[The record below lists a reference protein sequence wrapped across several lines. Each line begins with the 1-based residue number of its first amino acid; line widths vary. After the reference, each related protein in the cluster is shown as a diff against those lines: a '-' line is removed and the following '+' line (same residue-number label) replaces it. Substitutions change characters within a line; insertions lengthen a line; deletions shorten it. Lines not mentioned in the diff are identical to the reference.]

1 MLMNSEIVQY
11 RINDYELTCQ
21 VAGDGVPLL
30 LVHGSLCDY
39 RYWQGQ
45 VEALSAG
52 YRVIVPSLRHYFPE
66 RWDGAGSG
74 FTTEQH
80 VDDLLGL
87 LDQVPGPVHLLGH
100 SRGGN
105 ICLRVALAA
114 PWKLLSLTLA
124 DPGGD
129 FAEDV
134 FTEVNIEAPVSSF
147 ERNQF
152 RQQALE
158 LLRAGAVEEGLQLF
172 VDTVSGPGVWS
183 RSSRQFR
190 EMATANAMTLVGQVA
205 DHPDPIDHDQVAQL
219 QLPVL
224 LIGGAKSP
232 EPFPRIIQALQS
244 TLADVR
250 SVTIPGASHGM
261 NVIRPAS
268 FNRSVLEFV
277 AQH

>member
-1 MLMNSEIVQY
+1 MNNEIVQY
-11 RINDYELTCQ
+11 RVNDYELTCQ
-21 VAGDGVPLL
+21 VAGQGEPLL

-45 VEALSAG
+45 VGALSAR
-52 YRVIVPSLRHYFPE
+52 YRVMVPSLRHYYPE
-66 RWDGAGSG
+66 LWDGKGAG

-80 VDDLLGL
+80 VDDLLAL
-87 LDQVPGPVHLLGH
+87 LDQLSGPVHLLGH

-114 PWKLLSLTLA
+114 PQKLLSLTLA

-129 FAEDV
+129 FADDV
-134 FTEVNIEAPVSSF
+134 FTEVNVESPVSPV

-152 RQQALE
+152 RQQALGMI
-158 LLRAGAVEEGLQLF
+158 RAGEVEEGLQLF
-172 VDTVSGPGVWS
+172 VDTVSGVGVWS

-190 EMATANAMTLVGQVA
+190 DMAMANAMTLVGQVA
-205 DHPDPIDHDQVAQL
+205 DRPAPINHAQISQL
-219 QLPVL
+219 RLPVL
-224 LIGGAKSP
+224 LIGGARSP
-232 EPFPRIIQALQS
+232 EPFPRIIQAIQLS
-244 TLADVR
+244 LVDAR

-268 FNRSVLEFV
+268 FNRAVLEFV
-277 AQH
+277 EQY